1 MRVIQRLLLA
11 AVAVAMATPGAR
23 AADPMP
29 AEVISQPSS
38 QADQSPEPPVES
50 KKPPKPPGMLIRSD
64 TINLVGWAAMLFDYT
79 WVSQDQA
86 NIRQVGVQEDQFEW
100 RADRLILMGTLFN
113 KKARPWSF
121 QAGFEIRGLDGHE
134 DNNWSF
140 YDYWVSIPVGPL
152 GDLQV
157 GKGKEPFSYEL
168 VGDSAALTSVER
180 ILGPFLASPTTGRS
194 TGFRLNKMF
203 PGGRST
209 MSLGAFNN
217 WYETE
222 GLAFGD
228 SGWDYNARLTALPVW
243 GLDGHRY
250 LHVGAAWRHAG
261 AKDGTLRYK
270 GRPESHVI
278 DYFVDTGDIPASHA
292 DSWAAELLWN
302 ERAVSVTAEYI
313 TSHVSSVEANNPIFD
328 GWYVAAAWAVTGEN
342 RPYDKRVGYAHRIVP
357 KRRWG
362 AVELMARYAVV
373 DTTDQAIDGG
383 NMIKWFAGV
392 NWYPSGRWRVN
403 LGYGEGTLDKGGV
416 KGRLHQTLARLQYIF
431 PGAHK

>member
-29 AEVISQPSS
+29 AEVLGPPLS

-64 TINLVGWAAMLFDYT
+64 TINLIGWAAMLFDYT
-79 WVSQDQA
+79 WVSQDQT
-86 NIRQVGVQEDQFEW
+86 NIDQIGAQEDQFEW

-121 QAGFEIRGLDGHE
+121 QAGFEIRGLDGND

-140 YDYWVSIPVGPL
+140 YGYWVSIPVGPL

-157 GKGKEPFSYEL
+157 GKGKAPFSYEL
-168 VGDSAALTSVER
+168 IGDSAALPWAER

-243 GLDGHRY
+243 GPDGHRY
-250 LHVGAAWRHAG
+250 LHVGAASSGCSTGGWTSR
-261 AKDGTLRYK
+261 LRQ
-270 GRPESHVI
+270 RTRQCE
-278 DYFVDTGDIPASHA
+278 
-292 DSWAAELLWN
+292 
-302 ERAVSVTAEYI
+302 
-313 TSHVSSVEANNPIFD
+313 
-328 GWYVAAAWAVTGEN
+328 
-342 RPYDKRVGYAHRIVP
+342 
-357 KRRWG
+357 
-362 AVELMARYAVV
+362 
-373 DTTDQAIDGG
+373 
-383 NMIKWFAGV
+383 
-392 NWYPSGRWRVN
+392 
-403 LGYGEGTLDKGGV
+403 
-416 KGRLHQTLARLQYIF
+416 
-431 PGAHK
+431 